1 MVTKV
6 VINKAINV
14 LLVGLLLLFL
24 FSSNAK
30 LWLFQQLIS
39 VGLFNAELKTE
50 SKTGNGTHQSISFSF
65 KDTSG
70 AIKTVDELKG
80 KVVLI
85 NFWAS
90 WCPPCRAEMPS
101 LNALYNKL
109 KNDDRFVFLFIS
121 EDEDLTKAKKFLG
134 EKNYS
139 LPLVTS
145 AGTVST
151 EIFTGTLPTTIVL
164 NKEGIIVMKHEG
176 MAGYNTTAFID
187 QLKSLL

>member
-30 LWLFQQLIS
+30 SWLFQQLIS

-121 EDEDLTKAKKFLG
+121 EDEDLTKAKKFFRRKKLF
-134 EKNYS
+134 
-139 LPLVTS
+139 V
-145 AGTVST
+145 A
-151 EIFTGTLPTTIVL
+151 
-164 NKEGIIVMKHEG
+164 
-176 MAGYNTTAFID
+176 AGYLCRNCFNRNFHRNASHYHCVKQRGNYCD
-187 QLKSLL
+187 EA